1 MTRVRVIGCGNPDTG
16 DDAAGLVAVSEAR
29 AALEAIPGVEVIGAA
44 TPLALVHLLE
54 GVDAAVVVDAVR
66 TRLGGRA
73 PGELVRVEAGPEG
86 LPVEVRSSLSSHG
99 LGLAEAIGLAAALGE
114 RPRIVFLGVE
124 AADAIAGHGLS
135 PAVRAALPTLVGWIV
150 SEVRSLA
157 AGVGAAGSA

>member
-1 MTRVRVIGCGNPDTG
+1 MTRVRVIGCGNPDVG
-16 DDAAGLVAVSEAR
+16 DDAVAFVALRQAR
-29 AALEAIPGVEVIGAA
+29 AALEAIPGVEVVGAA

-66 TRLGGRA
+66 TPLGGRA
-73 PGELVRVEAGPEG
+73 PGELVRVEAGAEG

-114 RPRIVFLGVE
+114 RPRIVLLGVE

-150 SEVRSLA
+150 SEVRSLVAGGSA
-157 AGVGAAGSA
+157 AGRA